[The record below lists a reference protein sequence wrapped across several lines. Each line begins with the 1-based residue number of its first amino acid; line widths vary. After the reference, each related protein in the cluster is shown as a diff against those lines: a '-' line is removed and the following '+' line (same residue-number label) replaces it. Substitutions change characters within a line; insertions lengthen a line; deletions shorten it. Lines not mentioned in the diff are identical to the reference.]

1 MSDRPE
7 SRQPANDVPAGPGH
21 DPEREVRE
29 PVIRRLFAVFGR
41 APVRWAIVVVWVA
54 LIALTTPLAARL
66 TDVQENGSLAFL
78 PDSADS
84 ARVAELQDRF
94 QDDDTLTAVLVYTR
108 EGGLTP
114 DDLAAIE
121 DQRQQIAQRLP
132 ADPVG
137 PVVPSDDGL
146 TALVTVTIPDAENRI
161 EDDVPLLRDIV
172 GTAPD
177 GLGTY
182 VSGAAGFDQDLSEV
196 FGGINGRLLGSAAVV
211 VAIILLITYR
221 SPFLWLIPL
230 ITVALADRL
239 ATAGA
244 YGLVEL
250 LGVQADGQS
259 TGILPV
265 LVFGAGTDYALLLIS
280 RYREELRR
288 HERPAVAMAVALRRA
303 GPAILASA
311 ATVTIGLL
319 CLLAA
324 DLNSNRSLGPIG
336 AAGIVAAVLAML
348 TLLPA
353 ILILVGRRV
362 FWPFVPRFGAVVDDS
377 RTVWSRVGRLVS
389 RGPRVVWIGM
399 IVLLVVL
406 GLGVTQIDT
415 NLSQADQFTTQPDS
429 IVGQTVLAR
438 SFPAGASAPT
448 TVIANESAADATLAA
463 IRSVPT
469 VADVQ
474 EVGRVDGLVSFAV
487 TLTTQPATTASS
499 NAVQELRDT
508 LGAVPGAGALVGG
521 ADAENYDVQRADSRD
536 RAVVVP
542 LILLVVFTVLC
553 LLLRSILAPVL
564 LIATVVLSYIAAL
577 GVSVLVFEYVFGF
590 AAVGSSVPLL
600 GFVFLVALGVDY
612 NIFLMGRVHEE
623 SATLGTRRGMLH
635 GLGVTGGVITSAG
648 VVLAAT
654 FAVLGLLPLVVLA
667 EVGFLVAFGVLL
679 DTLLVRSVLVPAL
692 ALDIGPR
699 IWWPSALGRRAE

>member
-1 MSDRPE
+1 MADH
-7 SRQPANDVPAGPGH
+7 DAGPPSI
-21 DPEREVRE
+21 DPSSTQADTAHPLV
-29 PVIRRLFAVFGR
+29 RRLIRPLAS
-41 APVRWAIVVVWVA
+41 APVRWAMVVVWVV
-54 LIALTTPLAARL
+54 LIAATTPLAARL
-66 TDVQENGSLAFL
+66 TDVQENGALAFL

-84 ARVAELQDRF
+84 ARVAELQSTF
-94 QDDDTLTAVLVYTR
+94 QNDDTLTAVIAYQR
-108 EGGLTP
+108 DSGLTP
-114 DDLAAIE
+114 EDLAAIE
-121 DQRQQIAQRLP
+121 AQRQQIAQQLP
-132 ADPVG
+132 NDPVG
-137 PVVPSDDGL
+137 PLIPAENGQG
-146 TALVTVTIPDAENRI
+146 ALVTVTIPAAEDNMY
-161 EDDVPLLRDIV
+161 DDVPVLRDII
-172 GTAPD
+172 AASPD
-177 GLGTY
+177 GLDASVT
-182 VSGAAGFDQDLSEV
+182 GAAGFTVDLVDV
-196 FGGINGRLLGSAAVV
+196 FSGINGRLLGAAAIV

-230 ITVALADRL
+230 VTVALADRL

-250 LGVQADGQS
+250 FGVQADGQS

-288 HERPAVAMAVALRRA
+288 HERASTAMAVALRRA

-311 ATVTIGLL
+311 TTVTIGLL

-324 DLNSNRSLGPIG
+324 DLNSNKSLGPIG

-353 ILILVGRRV
+353 ILVIAGRRV
-362 FWPFVPRFGAVVDDS
+362 FWPFVPRFGEVA
-377 RTVWSRVGRLVS
+377 REEATIWARVGRRISVA
-389 RGPRVVWIGM
+389 PRPVWIGM
-399 IVLLVVL
+399 VILLVVL
-406 GLGVTQIDT
+406 ALGVTRIDT
-415 NLSQADQFTTQPDS
+415 NLSQNDQFTTTPDS
-429 IVGQTVLAR
+429 VVGQGLLAE

-448 TVIANESAADATLAA
+448 TVIANEGAASQTMAA
-463 IRSVPT
+463 IDEVPT
-469 VADVQ
+469 VAGVQ
-474 EVGRVDGLVSFAV
+474 EAGRANGLVSFAV
-487 TLTTQPATTASS
+487 TLTTQPATTASF
-499 NAVQELRDT
+499 NAIQELRER
-508 LGAVPGAGALVGG
+508 LGTVPGADALVGG
-521 ADAENYDVQRADSRD
+521 SDAESYDVQESDARD

-542 LILLVVFTVLC
+542 LILLVVFVVLC
-553 LLLRSILAPVL
+553 LLLRSLLAPVL
-564 LIATVVLSYIAAL
+564 LILTVVVSYLAAL
-577 GVSVLVFEYVFGF
+577 GVSVFVFEYLFGF

-623 SATLGTRRGMLH
+623 SATMGTRRGMLH
-635 GLGVTGGVITSAG
+635 GLTVTGGVITSAG

-679 DTLLVRSVLVPAL
+679 DTLLVRSILVPAL
-692 ALDIGPR
+692 TLDIGPR

>member
-1 MSDRPE
+1 MTRQDSPTPTDQPSPE
-7 SRQPANDVPAGPGH
+7 AEAEASQRGV
-21 DPEREVRE
+21 
-29 PVIRRLFAVFGR
+29 RRLLAVWGR
-41 APVRWAIVVVWVA
+41 APVRWALVVFWIA
-54 LIALTTPLAARL
+54 LIGLTTPLAARL
-66 TDVQENGSLAFL
+66 TDVQENGALAFL

-84 ARVAELQDRF
+84 AKVAQLQSTFRT
-94 QDDDTLTAVLVYTR
+94 DDTSTAVLIYR
-108 EGGLTP
+108 RDGGLTAE
-114 DDLAAIE
+114 DNAAIE
-121 DQRQQIAQRLP
+121 SQRQQIAQQLP
-132 ADPVG
+132 DDPVG
-137 PVVPSDDGL
+137 PVVPSQDGSA
-146 TALVTVTIPDAENRI
+146 ALVTVTIPAAEDNMY
-161 EDDVPLLRDIV
+161 DDVPVLRDII
-172 GTAPD
+172 GGSPD
-177 GLGTY
+177 GLAASVT
-182 VSGAAGFDQDLSEV
+182 GAAGFTVDLVDV
-196 FGGINGRLLGSAAVV
+196 FSGINGRLLGSAALV

-230 ITVALADRL
+230 VTVALADRL

-250 LGVQADGQS
+250 FGVQADGQS

-336 AAGIVAAVLAML
+336 AAGIVSAVLAML

-353 ILILVGRRV
+353 ILVIVGRRV
-362 FWPFVPRFGAVVDDS
+362 FWPFVPRYGDVVDEGQTIWA
-377 RTVWSRVGRLVS
+377 RIGRRIALA
-389 RGPRVVWIGM
+389 PRPVWIGM
-399 IVLLVVL
+399 VILLVVL
-406 GLGVTQIDT
+406 ALGVTRIDT
-415 NLSQADQFTTQPDS
+415 NLSQNDQFTTTPDS
-429 IVGQTVLAR
+429 VAGQRLLAE

-448 TVIANESAADATLAA
+448 TVIANDGAADATLAA
-463 IRSVPT
+463 IQTVPT
-469 VADVQ
+469 VASTQ
-474 EVGRVDGLVSFAV
+474 ETGRANGLVAFAV
-487 TLTTQPATTASS
+487 TLTTEPATTASFS
-499 NAVQELRDT
+499 AIQELRDVT
-508 LGAVPGAGALVGG
+508 RAVPAADALVGG
-521 ADAENYDVQRADSRD
+521 PDAEQYDVQQSDARD
-536 RAVVVP
+536 RTVVVP

-553 LLLRSILAPVL
+553 LLLRSLLAPVL
-564 LIATVVLSYIAAL
+564 LILTVVLSYLAAL
-577 GVSVLVFEYVFGF
+577 GVSVFAFEYLFGF
-590 AAVGSSVPLL
+590 AAVSSSVPLL

-635 GLGVTGGVITSAG
+635 GLTVTGGVITSAG
-648 VVLAAT
+648 IVLAAT

-679 DTLLVRSVLVPAL
+679 DTILVRSVLVPAL
-692 ALDIGPR
+692 TLDVGRR
-699 IWWPSALGRRAE
+699 IWWPSALSRWPE